1 VSVKRLLGS
10 LVVRTAITFLLG
22 LALLQ
27 LIIAAAVVWP
37 DGDPA
42 LLRLVSPHE
51 ADAIAGVLETASPA
65 QRQAM
70 LEALNNGQRVVR
82 LLPDFPA
89 NGRPSMARR
98 LFGRLSAGYADQ
110 LHGRA
115 FEVQAGPGVDLFPH
129 QAGGI
134 RLAVRL
140 RTGQVLVI
148 ERPPVILRRLAARFA
163 FIAGAAA
170 TVLLLVLLF
179 CIQQMVFPALRLA
192 RATRQ
197 LATDIGAPDLP
208 LSGAAEIRTAASAFN
223 EMKRTIRGLMEERTR
238 VLAAIAHDLR
248 TYLTRL
254 RLRAEFI
261 DDPDQR
267 ARAVRDL
274 NEMGLLLD
282 DTLMFARDE
291 AKRAKPS
298 REVVDLR
305 SEIAAMVEWRR
316 EVGEPVDARLDA
328 GPPLLVRCS
337 PIALRRILANLTDN
351 AVRYGKAA
359 HLDAW
364 RDDAAVWL
372 AVDDDGPGA
381 PPAMFARLTQPFERM
396 EPSRGRQTGGAG
408 LGLAIVKALA
418 RSQGGDLVLENREV
432 GGLRAA
438 VRLPTGD

>member
-1 VSVKRLLGS
+1 VKGLLGS
-10 LVVRTAITFLLG
+10 LVVRTAIAFLLG

-27 LIIAAAVVWP
+27 VIIAVAVVWP

-51 ADAIAGVLETASPA
+51 ADAIAGVLETAAPA

-70 LEALNNGQRVVR
+70 LDALNNGQRVVR

-89 NGRPSMARR
+89 NGRSSAVGR
-98 LFGRLSAGYADQ
+98 LFGRLSDGYAGQ
-110 LHGRA
+110 LHGRDFKVLA
-115 FEVQAGPGVDLFPH
+115 RPESRLIARGAAGVRL
-129 QAGGI
+129 AI
-134 RLAVRL
+134 RLK
-140 RTGQVLVI
+140 TGQVVLI

-163 FIAGAAA
+163 FIAGSAAL
-170 TVLLLVLLF
+170 VLLLVMLF
-179 CIQQMVFPALRLA
+179 CVQQMVLPALRLA
-192 RATRQ
+192 RATRE
-197 LATDIGAPDLP
+197 LAGDIGAPDLL
-208 LSGAAEIRTAASAFN
+208 LSGAAEIRTAAAAFN
-223 EMKRTIRGLMEERTR
+223 EMKQTIRALMDERTR
-238 VLAAIAHDLR
+238 MLAAIAHDLR

-274 NEMGLLLD
+274 NDMGLLLD

-291 AKRAKPS
+291 ARRAQTA
-298 REVVDLR
+298 RDVVDLR
-305 SEIAAMVEWRR
+305 SEIAAIVEWRR
-316 EVGEPVDARLDA
+316 EVGEPVDTRVRA
-328 GPPLLVRCS
+328 GPPMLARCS
-337 PIALRRILANLTDN
+337 PMALRRILGNLTDN

-364 RDDAAVWL
+364 RDDSAVWL

-381 PPAMFARLTQPFERM
+381 PPEMFARLVQPFERM

-418 RSQGGDLVLENREV
+418 RSQGGDLVLENRDV

-438 VRLPTGD
+438 VRLPAGD